1 MRMFQ
6 KGLPVKL
13 GKSPNEKTKPVITIH
28 KKYPNNEA
36 TKGQQPKTNQA
47 LEPQV
52 PNAQLPTP
60 SLPPVI
66 STCRSRMYL
75 PYLALISH
83 NLPISR
89 ATSLPKFPT
98 RLYTPYPP
106 PTYKH
111 YHPRHHHSPR
121 GKSGRVGPPPPKGE
135 ATTSNPTTQQ
145 KTRSLPTHLHPS
157 IHRTPFTLSNYIE
170 VSRF

>member
-75 PYLALISH
+75 PYLDCISVNISYESRIINQYRARH
-83 NLPISR
+83 SYKKSLQGTHTQDTIIHVTTLPHR
-89 ATSLPKFPT
+89 
-98 RLYTPYPP
+98 
-106 PTYKH
+106 
-111 YHPRHHHSPR
+111 
-121 GKSGRVGPPPPKGE
+121 GRVGPPPPKGV
-135 ATTSNPTTQQ
+135 AKTSNTDIQQ
-145 KTRSLPTHLHPS
+145 KKRNLPTHP
-157 IHRTPFTLSNYIE
+157 LSGKRG
-170 VSRF
+170 SRCGFLLRGV

>member
-1 MRMFQ
+1 MMRMFQ

-75 PYLALISH
+75 PYLDCISVNISYQSRIISQYRARQHSYKKSLQSCILTTTFQKALDDQEAAVTLH
-83 NLPISR
+83 Y
-89 ATSLPKFPT
+89 AH
-98 RLYTPYPP
+98 PP
-106 PTYKH
+106 APDA
-111 YHPRHHHSPR
+111 HPPVPNTH
-121 GKSGRVGPPPPKGE
+121 PPAP
-135 ATTSNPTTQQ
+135 
-145 KTRSLPTHLHPS
+145 H
-157 IHRTPFTLSNYIE
+157 
-170 VSRF
+170 